1 MDGKKHIETLYF
13 EDDSSV
19 SSDIFKNL
27 FYGHTILDLVAINVR
42 INLYNIQGIYLP
54 KAKA

>member
-27 FYGHTILDLVAINVR
+27 FYGNTILDHVAINVR
-42 INLYNIQGIYLP
+42 INLYNIQGI
-54 KAKA
+54 